1 MRDHQLFSA
10 CCSGPLVPAEA
21 CCDSV
26 VAPASWWSLLSFLSG
41 LQRLSV
47 SRRRRRAPP
56 EWRFGSYGK
65 TSLTV
70 ERVDIDVRGVNG
82 RPSEAR
88 KVPRRKAGNF
98 RSLGI
103 YPAVAD
109 FLRKKQSRTRSE

>member
-56 EWRFGSYGK
+56 EWRFGFYGK

-70 ERVDIDVRGVNG
+70 ERGDIDFRGGTEALQRRERCHIG
-82 RPSEAR
+82 RPEI
-88 KVPRRKAGNF
+88 F

-103 YPAVAD
+103 YPAVAY
-109 FLRKKQSRTRSE
+109 FLRKE

>member
-26 VAPASWWSLLSFLSG
+26 VAPAFWWSLLSFLSG

-47 SRRRRRAPP
+47 WRRRRRAPP
-56 EWRFGSYGK
+56 EWRFGFYGK

-70 ERVDIDVRGVNG
+70 ERGDIDFQRGNR

-88 KVPRRKAGNF
+88 TVPRRKAGNF
-98 RSLGI
+98 SLAWNI
-103 YPAVAD
+103 P
-109 FLRKKQSRTRSE
+109 